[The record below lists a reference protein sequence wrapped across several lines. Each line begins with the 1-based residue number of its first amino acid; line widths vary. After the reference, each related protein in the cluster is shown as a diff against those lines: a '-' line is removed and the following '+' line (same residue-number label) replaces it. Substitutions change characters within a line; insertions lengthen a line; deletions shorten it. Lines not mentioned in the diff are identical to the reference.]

1 MQQLD
6 AVNFQI
12 FQAQFVLSLGISENM
27 DKDTERPRGRK
38 SQVHYVAVKR
48 TEIEST
54 NAKDESTLCG
64 LVFVERRHTALAL
77 NKLIQELV
85 NWEPDLFF
93 VQSSHMTG

>member
-1 MQQLD
+1 MFD
-6 AVNFQI
+6 V
-12 FQAQFVLSLGISENM
+12 LGITNRN
-27 DKDTERPRGRK
+27 TEKPRGRK

-54 NAKDESTLCG
+54 KDRDENALCG

-93 VQSSHMTG
+93 VQSSHITGR

>member
-1 MQQLD
+1 M
-6 AVNFQI
+6 I
-12 FQAQFVLSLGISENM
+12 FLLCPHIVGISAAANRST
-27 DKDTERPRGRK
+27 DKPRGRK

-54 NAKDESTLCG
+54 KEKDDSALCG
-64 LVFVERRHTALAL
+64 LVFVERRHTALVL

-93 VQSSHMTG
+93 VQSSHITGW

>member
-1 MQQLD
+1 MLD
-6 AVNFQI
+6 V
-12 FQAQFVLSLGISENM
+12 LGITNRN
-27 DKDTERPRGRK
+27 TEKPRGRK
-38 SQVHYVAVKR
+38 SRVHYVAVKR

-54 NAKDESTLCG
+54 KDRDENALCG

-93 VQSSHMTG
+93 VQSSHITGR